1 MAKLPEK
8 PSHTLDE
15 LNISRLGLISAQRQ
29 VSSDFKSWET
39 TYLLDD
45 QPVKVVCKS
54 SEVVPH
60 GVDTEV
66 YLGILKSFVS
76 AGSPGDGKV
85 IVTPRELLMA
95 SGMPGNSRAYQVLRQ
110 SLSRLFAAT
119 YTVDRAWR
127 DHRDQRWMTVHFRH
141 LNTLAY
147 TKNAEHHLDS
157 ASLIEITLPAEVVKS
172 INDGYLNPLNDQV
185 LKELKQPSATA
196 LYRTLE
202 AMRRDPVTL
211 EVREHQLEIN
221 VVAWGAML
229 HFSDTD
235 PKLIRRSLESPHKEL
250 LNTGYLKN
258 AEYRGRGQKQVICYA
273 FPQEEPEVLTP
284 ESQNLLQALMARG
297 LTAGSAR
304 GFLKTH
310 PAQLADALEVFD
322 RLKASGY
329 PMRSP
334 GGLLASIIEQ
344 PERYPNHALDEKPV
358 SEKSTSRAKAV
369 QATLDLPEFSLEEK
383 IRAIRMLLKS
393 DLNLVEMDVLTDLM
407 KAGKL
412 DPQNLQD
419 QLAQAVMNKN
429 RTGFVGQLKED
440 LLRLTGK

>member
-1 MAKLPEK
+1 MARRIEK

-39 TYLLDD
+39 TYLLDG

-66 YLGILKSFVS
+66 YLGILKSFV
-76 AGSPGDGKV
+76 AAESPQDGKV
-85 IVTPRELLMA
+85 IVTPRELLKA
-95 SGMPGNSRAYQVLRQ
+95 SGMPANSRAYQVLRQ

-157 ASLIEITLPAEVVKS
+157 ASLIEITLPTEVVKS
-172 INDGYLNPLNDQV
+172 IKDGYLNPLNDQV

-202 AMRRDPVTL
+202 AMRRDPLTL
-211 EVREHQLEIN
+211 DVKEHQLEIN

-235 PKLIRRSLESPHKEL
+235 PKLIRRSLDSPHKEL
-250 LNTGYLKN
+250 LAAGYLKH
-258 AEYRGRGQKQVICYA
+258 AEYRGRGQKQVICYE
-273 FPQEEPEVLTP
+273 FPQEEAPALSAEALKTMEGLT
-284 ESQNLLQALMARG
+284 ARG
-297 LTAGSAR
+297 LTAA
-304 GFLKTH
+304 T
-310 PAQLADALEVFD
+310 ALEVLRTHHDQLQAAMETFD

-334 GGLLASIIEQ
+334 GGLLMNIIRE
-344 PERYPNHALDEKPV
+344 PDRYVKVV
-358 SEKSTSRAKAV
+358 SQRTQKTQVV

-383 IRAIRMLLKS
+383 IRALRMLLKS
-393 DLNLVEMDVLTDLM
+393 DLNLVEMDVMTDLL
-407 KAGKL
+407 KAGRL
-412 DPQNLQD
+412 DPQTIQD
-419 QLAQAVMNKN
+419 ELAQAVVMRRRND
-429 RTGFVGQLKED
+429 FVADLKVK
-440 LLRLTGK
+440 LLHLTGQ